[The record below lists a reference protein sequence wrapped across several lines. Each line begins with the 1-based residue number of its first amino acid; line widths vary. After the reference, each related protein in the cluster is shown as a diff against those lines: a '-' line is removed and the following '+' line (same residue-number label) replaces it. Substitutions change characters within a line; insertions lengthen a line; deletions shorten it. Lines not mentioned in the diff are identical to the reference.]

1 MFLSSIALVK
11 TLPCLAEPGKIII
24 IGKPSRPLD
33 DILPYLAV
41 LPDIIAFNP
50 HAHSLTFRRRTGF
63 MTLYSDQVII
73 TKVDNVDA
81 GIELL
86 NALTDAINVT
96 WDHRD
101 ELVAATAIRRA
112 PGPLD
117 IYSLLPQTNCQ
128 KCGEATCMAFAC
140 ALLLQNRNID
150 ECTPLRNDPQFGE
163 RVKTLKSML

>member
-1 MFLSSIALVK
+1 MFLNSIALVQ
-11 TLPCLAEPGKIII
+11 TLPCLAEPGKIIV

-33 DILPYLAV
+33 DVLPYLAL

-50 HAHSLTFRRRTGF
+50 HAHTLTFRRRAGF
-63 MTLYSDQVII
+63 LTLCSDQIYI

-86 NALTDAINVT
+86 NALTDAINAT
-96 WDHRD
+96 WENRNQ
-101 ELVAATAIRRA
+101 LTAATSIRRA
-112 PGPLD
+112 PRPLD

-140 ALLLQNRNID
+140 ALLLQTRTIE
-150 ECTPLRNDPQFGE
+150 ECIPFRDDPAFGE
-163 RVKTLKSML
+163 RNRALKSML